1 MIYGILT
8 CLAILF
14 FLSNKIVADIVNNYT
29 IKESIKN
36 AGCPFVSESQMLE
49 KNVCLMPQYASN
61 ELPMSSNAASNVSL
75 YLLNVYVLEVDE
87 VKNAI
92 TVELL
97 QYLEWTEPRI
107 RANFSSAINQKKIKL
122 STKSV
127 NRIWHPELDIYTKD
141 LKEWKSM
148 YDPMLYQDIYLSKTK
163 NKSSIKFSVLKSW
176 KATIFCQFD
185 FSLFPFDT
193 QHCAFLQFG
202 GTPDLHIISL
212 CRPIATKER
221 YKLNKFKVS
230 FSPVGAMCSRGNSS
244 DHGLKLSF
252 VDTGFNITL
261 KRKIS
266 AYLYTYYLPCL
277 AIVVVSQ
284 VSFIVPLSSIPGRI
298 GLVVTQFLTLTN
310 IFIHQ
315 MVSKIKKEVRG
326 CEFVN

>member
-1 MIYGILT
+1 MLFDHSIYLV
-8 CLAILF
+8 LLF
-14 FLSNKIVADIVNNYT
+14 FLSSEVIADNENNPT
-29 IKESIKN
+29 IKENIQNS
-36 AGCPFVSESQMLE
+36 GCPFVSESQMLD
-49 KNVCLMPQYASN
+49 KNVCLMPQYAST
-61 ELPMSSNAASNVSL
+61 ELPMNSGSPSNVSL
-75 YLLNVYVLEVDE
+75 YLLNVYVMEVDE

-107 RANFSSAINQKKIKL
+107 RANFSSAINQKKLKL
-122 STKSV
+122 PTKSV

-141 LKEWKSM
+141 MKEWKSL
-148 YDPMLYQDIYLSKTK
+148 YDPMLYKDIYMSKA
-163 NKSSIKFSVLKSW
+163 NNHSGIKFSVLKSW
-176 KATIFCQFD
+176 KATILCQFD
-185 FSLFPFDT
+185 FLLFPFDT

-202 GTPDLHIISL
+202 GTPDLHIISI
-212 CRPIATKER
+212 CRPIATKGK
-221 YKLNKFKVS
+221 YKLNKFEVS
-230 FSPVGAMCSRGNSS
+230 YSPVGAMCSQENSS
-244 DHGLKLSF
+244 DQSLKLSF

-310 IFIHQ
+310 LFIHQ
-315 MVSKIKKEVRG
+315 MVKK
-326 CEFVN
+326 FKYMK

>member
-1 MIYGILT
+1 MANGLSSRFT
-8 CLAILF
+8 ILF
-14 FLSNKIVADIVNNYT
+14 FLSSKVVADIENNYST
-29 IKESIKN
+29 KEMIEN
-36 AGCPFVSESQMLE
+36 AGCPFTSESQMLE

-61 ELPMSSNAASNVSL
+61 ELPMNSNGPSNVSL

-87 VKNAI
+87 VKNAV

-122 STKSV
+122 STKST
-127 NRIWHPELDIYTKD
+127 NRIWHPELDVYTKD
-141 LKEWKSM
+141 MKEWKSLF
-148 YDPMLYQDIYLSKTK
+148 DPMLYQDIYLSKPK
-163 NKSSIKFSVLKSW
+163 NKSKIKLSVLKSW

-193 QHCAFLQFG
+193 QHCAFLQFA

-212 CRPIATKER
+212 CRPIATKEK

-230 FSPVGAMCSRGNSS
+230 FSPVGAMCSHANSS
-244 DHGLKLSF
+244 DGGLKLAF

-261 KRKIS
+261 TRSIS
-266 AYLYTYYLPCL
+266 VYLYTYYLPCL

-315 MVSKIKKEVRG
+315 MVRRIRNLTKK
-326 CEFVN
+326 